1 MDEVGREKVISN
13 TLDRLLVFSAI
24 LIGAAICYLAGILGI
39 LPISILIFGLI
50 FSAVTGK
57 DNALRVTYIFI
68 RTLGYMGFAVA
79 ALLAGVSIFGLLWGA
94 SSIEILRNDAN
105 PAAWLAIFG
114 TFAICFLLGS
124 TALKYLWFKPLSRQ
138 LDGLHNLI
146 IRDRN
151 PVPRSPAIMSR
162 EALRSF
168 STADELRKWA
178 KLREEEAIS
187 DAEFAEV
194 RRKLLNLDR

>member
-79 ALLAGVSIFGLLWGA
+79 ALLAGVSIFG
-94 SSIEILRNDAN
+94 
-105 PAAWLAIFG
+105 
-114 TFAICFLLGS
+114 
-124 TALKYLWFKPLSRQ
+124 
-138 LDGLHNLI
+138 
-146 IRDRN
+146 
-151 PVPRSPAIMSR
+151 
-162 EALRSF
+162 
-168 STADELRKWA
+168 
-178 KLREEEAIS
+178 
-187 DAEFAEV
+187 
-194 RRKLLNLDR
+194 